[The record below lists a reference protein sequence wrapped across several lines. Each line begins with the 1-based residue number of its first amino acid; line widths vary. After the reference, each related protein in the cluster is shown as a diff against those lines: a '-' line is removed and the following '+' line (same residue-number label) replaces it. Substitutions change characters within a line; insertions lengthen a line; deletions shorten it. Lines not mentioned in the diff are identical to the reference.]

1 MARINTNLSTI
12 SLLIIAIVVLFSD
25 YTNSKPIQILNN
37 KPGYIAVYIRHGNEP
52 LQNINPALAE
62 AFHEEIVENGVI
74 PIEEHEDSI
83 IKKLS
88 GDSKLKNLTDSTDD
102 KDFFI
107 PQTRPYVVQQSS

>member
-12 SLLIIAIVVLFSD
+12 SLLIIAIVLFSD

-74 PIEEHEDSI
+74 PIEDHEDSI
-83 IKKLS
+83 IENLS
-88 GDSKLKNLTDSTDD
+88 AGSKFKNLTDSTND

-107 PQTRPYVVQQSS
+107 PQTRPYVVQRS